1 MTTFDHFRDMYDVA
15 FKPRLLTTLITD
27 YLPNQNHP
35 FSNPSQLSKVVS
47 LIKTHSLLS
56 ESVTEQSINPKS
68 VKAWKSSVTS
78 WVDRILL
85 LISSPSPDKRWAGIS
100 LLGVTCEEC
109 SSDRFIE
116 SYAMWFQKLL
126 SSLQSQ
132 EDSHIVKV
140 AACVSISDLLSRL
153 SGFPKFKKD
162 GSASAV
168 KVVQP
173 VIRMLNEDNSEAIW
187 EAAVHVICTLIT
199 SFPFS
204 IQRHY
209 DSVESAIAVKLVS
222 GGCSHDMMKKLVH
235 CLSLLPQSKGDEES
249 WSVTMQ
255 KILITINDQLNL
267 TFQGLEDETIRKE
280 FNGLL
285 IQPGKQPPPP
295 LGGCVSTEE
304 ASNNTTKRS
313 KQSRT
318 ADVSI
323 LMSGCCMMLTNTY
336 PVKVNVPVRLLV
348 VLAERILM
356 VNGSLPEMSLP
367 FMTARQ
373 QENVC
378 SELPVLHMCSLELLT
393 AIIKATSSQLLPH
406 AAFIV
411 RFITKYFKTC
421 ALPELR
427 IKIYSI
433 AKTLLISMGV
443 GMALCLSKEVV
454 NNAIAD
460 LSIIEKKN
468 GGMLNGST
476 TDVSTVAPLLANNKK
491 RKHSSA
497 NGSLQEYDA
506 GGGLGVEVPKKC
518 AMAPISLRVAALEA
532 LETLITV
539 AGALKSEQWRSKV
552 DSLLIVIAIDSF
564 REGSSSEEING
575 FQKKDPA
582 ATAADLQLA
591 ALRAL
596 LASFLSVSRPPYL
609 SQGLELFRRGKQQT
623 GTKLAEFCAHA
634 MLTLEVL
641 IHPRALPLVDYVPPN
656 NDTYGEA
663 QFSFR
668 DEYDS
673 RNHTIPFGFPQT
685 NPPNCVNNMFT
696 NYLASGDD
704 EMGGLWMENTKE
716 TKDSSQMAT
725 PLPSSTD
732 IQERNEM
739 ISETATDADFEM
751 RTIETETIL
760 KSDHPGESVKQ
771 IQEPSCVASNPAV
784 IDIHGDAAASTDIEP
799 DRIVSD
805 STIPHDE
812 ANHLELSS
820 QSKSPVQTSDTKS
833 VQQFAFDLNYGISVD
848 GDVDEFPEIVDGDP
862 DSENDS
868 E

>member
-1 MTTFDHFRDMYDVA
+1 MAA
-15 FKPRLLTTLITD
+15 FSCF
-27 YLPNQNHP
+27 Q
-35 FSNPSQLSKVVS
+35 
-47 LIKTHSLLS
+47 
-56 ESVTEQSINPKS
+56 
-68 VKAWKSSVTS
+68 
-78 WVDRILL
+78 
-85 LISSPSPDKRWAGIS
+85 PDKRWAGIS

-132 EDSHIVKV
+132 EDSHLVKV
-140 AACVSISDLLSRL
+140 AACASISDLLARL

-173 VIRMLNEDNSEAIW
+173 VIRMLNDDNSEAIW

-222 GGCSHDMMKKLVH
+222 GGCSDDMMKKLVH
-235 CLSLLPQSKGDEES
+235 CLALLPKSKGDEES

-267 TFQGLEDETIRKE
+267 TFQGLEDESIRKE

-285 IQPGKQPPPP
+285 IQPGKQPPSP

-313 KQSRT
+313 KQSQT
-318 ADVSI
+318 VNVSI

-336 PVKVNVPVRLLV
+336 PVKVNVPVRLLL

-356 VNGSLPEMSLP
+356 VNGSLPDMSLP

-378 SELPVLHMCSLELLT
+378 SELPDLHMCSLELLT
-393 AIIKATSSQLLPH
+393 AIINATSSQLLPH
-406 AAFIV
+406 AASIV
-411 RFITKYFKTC
+411 RIITKYFKTC

-468 GGMLNGST
+468 AGMLNGST

-491 RKHSSA
+491 RKHSTT
-497 NGSLQEYDA
+497 GSLQEYDA

-518 AMAPISLRVAALEA
+518 AMVPISLRVAALEA

-552 DSLLIVIAIDSF
+552 DSLLIVIAMDSF
-564 REGSSSEEING
+564 KEGSSSEEING

-582 ATAADLQLA
+582 ATAADLQIA

-634 MLTLEVL
+634 MLALEVL

-656 NDTYGEA
+656 NDTYDEA

-668 DEYDS
+668 DEYVS
-673 RNHTIPFGFPQT
+673 RNHTNPFGLPQT
-685 NPPNCVNNMFT
+685 EPPNSVNNIFA
-696 NYLASGDD
+696 NYLANGDD
-704 EMGGLWMENTKE
+704 EMGALWKENTKE
-716 TKDSSQMAT
+716 TKESSQMAT

-739 ISETATDADFEM
+739 VSETATDADIEM
-751 RTIETETIL
+751 RTVETETIL
-760 KSDHPGESVKQ
+760 NSDHPGESVKQ
-771 IQEPSCVASNPAV
+771 IQEPVQDPVSCVASNPAV
-784 IDIHGDAAASTDIEP
+784 IDIHDDAAASTDIEP
-799 DRIVSD
+799 DGVVSD
-805 STIPHDE
+805 STVPHNE
-812 ANHLELSS
+812 ANHLELAT
-820 QSKSPVQTSDTKS
+820 QSESPVKTSDTKL
-833 VQQFAFDLNYGISVD
+833 VQQFAFDLNYGNSLD
-848 GDVDEFPEIVDGDP
+848 GDDDPFPDIVDGDP
-862 DSENDS
+862 DSDSDS